1 MTTEKLKSTYMKTA
15 LIIGS
20 TGLIGSQL
28 LELLLDS
35 KEYGTVITFVKRDS
49 GIQHSKLKQHII
61 DFDKPEDYQKYVVG
75 DDFFCTIGTT
85 IKKAGSQE
93 AFRKVD
99 FEYPKLFANLAL
111 KSNIK
116 QFLIISSLGADDHS
130 GNFYLK
136 TKGEIQ
142 DFLRNSTFESVSVLQ
157 PSLLLGDR
165 KEFRLGEKIGAF
177 FMKLFSFLLIGNL
190 KKYKP
195 IESEAVAKAMFDIAQ
210 KNSKGFQII
219 ESDSI
224 QEIANKKS

>member
-1 MTTEKLKSTYMKTA
+1 MKTA

-28 LELLLDS
+28 LEILLES
-35 KEYGTVITFVKRDS
+35 QEYEKVLTFVKRDS
-49 GIQHSKLKQHII
+49 GILHPKLRQHII
-61 DFDKPEDYQKYVVG
+61 DFDKPESYKELVVG

-99 FEYPKLFANLAL
+99 FEYPMQFATFAL
-111 KSNIK
+111 KNKVK
-116 QFLIISSLGADDHS
+116 QFLIVSSLGADAS
-130 GNFYLK
+130 SSNFYLK

-142 DFLRNSTFESVSVLQ
+142 DFLKDCNFESVSVLQ
-157 PSLLLGDR
+157 PSLLLGKR
-165 KEFRLGEKIGAF
+165 KEFRLGEKIGTF
-177 FMKLFSFLLIGNL
+177 FVKLFSILLIGNL
-190 KKYKP
+190 KKYKA
-195 IESEAVAKAMFDIAQ
+195 IQSEAVAKAMFITAQ
-210 KNSKGFQII
+210 KNYKGFHII

>member
-1 MTTEKLKSTYMKTA
+1 MKTA

-28 LELLLDS
+28 LELLLES
-35 KEYGTVITFVKRDS
+35 QEYEKVITFVKRDT
-49 GIQHSKLKQHII
+49 GIKHKKLSQHIV
-61 DFDKPEDYQKYVVG
+61 DFDNPETYKDLVIG

-99 FEYPKLFANLAL
+99 FEYPKQFATLAL
-111 KSNIK
+111 QNKVK
-116 QFLIISSLGADDHS
+116 QFLIVSSLAADANS

-142 DFLRNSTFESVSVLQ
+142 DFLKDCAFESVSVFQ
-157 PSLLLGDR
+157 PSLLLGNR
-165 KEFRLGEKIGAF
+165 TEFRLGEKIGAF
-177 FMKLFSFLLIGNL
+177 FMKIFSFLFIGNL

-195 IESEAVAKAMFDIAQ
+195 IQSEVVAKAMFIIAQ
-210 KNSKGFQII
+210 ENYKGFHII

-224 QEIANKKS
+224 QEIVNKKS

>member
-1 MTTEKLKSTYMKTA
+1 MKTA

-28 LELLLDS
+28 LEILLKS
-35 KEYGTVITFVKRDS
+35 AEYSAVTTFVKRDS
-49 GIQHSKLKQHII
+49 GIEHPKLKQHLI
-61 DFDKPEDYQKYVVG
+61 DFDNPESYEKFVIG

-93 AFRKVD
+93 AFRTVD
-99 FEYPKLFANLAL
+99 FGYPKTFASIAMQN
-111 KSNIK
+111 NVK
-116 QFLIISSLGADDHS
+116 QFLIISSIGADANS

-142 DFLRNSTFESVSVLQ
+142 DFLKSCTFEAVSVFQ
-157 PSLLLGDR
+157 PSLLLGER

-177 FMKLFSFLLIGNL
+177 FMNLFSFVFIGSI

-195 IESEAVAKAMFDIAQ
+195 IQSKAVAKAMFDVAQ
-210 KNSKGFQII
+210 QKKSGFNIC
-219 ESDSI
+219 ESDVI
-224 QEIANKKS
+224 QEIANKK

>member
-1 MTTEKLKSTYMKTA
+1 MKTA

-28 LELLLDS
+28 LELLLES
-35 KEYGTVITFVKRDS
+35 KEYATIITFVKRDS
-49 GIQHSKLKQHII
+49 GIQHPKLKQHII
-61 DFDKPEDYQKYVVG
+61 DFDKPDDYHNFVVG

-85 IKKAGSQE
+85 IKNAGSQG

-99 FEYPKLFANLAL
+99 FEYPKLFANIAL
-111 KSNIK
+111 KNNIK
-116 QFLIISSLGADDHS
+116 QFLIISSLGADAIS
-130 GNFYLK
+130 GNFYFK

-142 DFLRNSTFESVSVLQ
+142 DFLINCKFESVTVLQ

-165 KEFRLGEKIGAF
+165 KEFRFGEKIGSF

-195 IESEAVAKAMFDIAQ
+195 IQSEDVARAMFISAQ
-210 KNSKGFQII
+210 KNNIGFHII
-219 ESDSI
+219 ESDEI